1 VRSGDD
7 RVVVSSHF
15 GGQSSQVM
23 EYVDL
28 YDEVFFESRPSP
40 ERHVT
45 RLSTLA
51 HLCGLKAPPASHAR
65 VLEIGCST
73 GANLIP
79 MACAFSEST
88 FVGFDISSLQIE
100 VAKGDLEALQLKN
113 IRFLVGDVRQDNLLN
128 EKFDY
133 IICHGVLSWVDP
145 GIQGALLDFVSNH
158 LSSEGVC
165 YLSFNSLPGYKT
177 REVLWNAIAPIRDMG
192 CPPEEKISKAKELL
206 RGMAAALV
214 DAHRP
219 YGMQLKEEIDRNLQ
233 RSDGF
238 FVHELLN
245 PFCSAVTLSDLK
257 SQLSK
262 HQLHYL
268 CDSLPLRS
276 PGAWSSFPELE
287 QKIGTVL
294 KEFKDQE
301 QIADYLFPHSFRG
314 ALVSLKAGKPLLRDN
329 LGLLEELKLCSPL
342 TPLEEQP
349 DIFSN
354 KTVTFCSPTEQT
366 FDENDILVKSALLVL
381 RGTWPKPISFSELLS
396 SALDLAGLKKPADGQ
411 LALLKITLVHYF
423 QGNHLELF
431 REGYPNQIHPS
442 DQPEVLPFARLQIL
456 RQDWVTT
463 LRHESLPVDQFDRH
477 LIPLL
482 SGNNSRA
489 SVAEQMLEHFK
500 SGKLQAKSDG
510 DEIKDAQELL
520 SAVTD
525 EIQQRLRRYVEH
537 ALLIER

>member
-1 VRSGDD
+1 
-7 RVVVSSHF
+7 
-15 GGQSSQVM
+15 M

-28 YDEVFFESRPSP
+28 YNEVFFESRPSP

-51 HLCGLKAPPASHAR
+51 HLCGLKSPLASQAR

-79 MACAFSEST
+79 MACAFPKST
-88 FVGFDISSLQIE
+88 FVGFDISSPQIE
-100 VAKGDLEALQLKN
+100 AAKGDSEVLQLKN
-113 IRFLVGDVRQDNLLN
+113 IKFMVGDVRQDDLLS

-145 GIQGALLDFVSNH
+145 GIQGALLDFVSKH
-158 LSSEGVC
+158 LTSEGVC

-177 REVLWNAIAPIRDMG
+177 REILWNAIAPIREMSS
-192 CPPEEKISKAKELL
+192 PPEQKILKAKELL
-206 RGMAAALV
+206 RSMVAVLV

-219 YGMQLKEEIDRNLQ
+219 YGMQLKEEIERNLE

-262 HQLHYL
+262 QQLYYL

-276 PGAWSSFPELE
+276 PGTWSSFPELE
-287 QKIGTVL
+287 QKVGAVL
-294 KEFKDQE
+294 REFKDQE

-314 ALVSLKAGKPLLRDN
+314 ALVSLKAGKPLLRDK
-329 LGLLEELKLCSPL
+329 LELLEELKLCSPL
-342 TPLEEQP
+342 IPLEEQP

-354 KTVTFCSPTEQT
+354 ETVTFCSPTEQT

-381 RGTWPKPISFSELLS
+381 RGTWPRPIPFKELLS

-411 LALLKITLVHYF
+411 LALLKITLAHYF

-442 DQPEVLPFARLQIL
+442 EQPEVLSFARLQVL

-482 SGNNSRA
+482 TGSNSRA
-489 SVAEQMLEHFK
+489 SVVEQMLEHFE
-500 SGKLQAKSDG
+500 SGKLQAKSEG
-510 DEIKDAQELL
+510 EEIKDSQQLK

-537 ALLIER
+537 ALLIERPE